1 MMPQDW
7 QWEPID
13 QQLASLITA
22 GEHTQENQ
30 PLIYA
35 IRILSHQVRQ
45 GDVCLLLADYA
56 DQQIEGYTTPSLP
69 EWLAILES
77 SSAVAKSGATTPLI
91 LDDNKCLYFQ
101 RYWQYEQQLATA
113 LRDLALNQS
122 AILHAASP
130 VDSDKTTDLLQ
141 EQTLSEQQKQAIVR
155 AIQSPISIIT
165 GGPGTGKTTTISFL
179 IKILYQLNPDS
190 RIALAA
196 PTGKAA
202 TQIQQAISNTVNLSS
217 DRLQASTVHRLLGYR
232 PNSVNF
238 RHHAD
243 NPLPYD
249 TVIIDEASM
258 IDLALMSKLVN
269 AVRTD
274 ARLILLGDADQL
286 VSVET
291 GAAFGEL
298 CYDPE
303 QSVLNNCITRLQQS
317 YRFAEHPGIGK
328 LADAVNH
335 GDSDT
340 ALKLLDAE
348 QYPEISWLQPEI
360 TRLDE
365 FLIKHLAKQFEAKSE
380 PQQRLEANNQFQ
392 LLCAHRRGQWGVN
405 GLNLHIEDV
414 LRKHHFTSGQGHH
427 YNGKPIIINRNNYQ
441 LNLFNGDIGLL
452 ADSESG
458 ELKAYFSKPDAGIR
472 EISPTRLPAYQTA
485 WALTVHQSQGSE
497 FEHVLL
503 VLPEEMSPVLSRE
516 LIYTAITRARKS
528 ISIIGIRSILENAIS
543 TRIQRQ
549 SGIAARLSNR

>member
-1 MMPQDW
+1 MITQDW

-13 QQLASLITA
+13 QQLASLIAA
-22 GEHTQENQ
+22 GEPTQENQ
-30 PLIYA
+30 PLIDA

-56 DQQIEGYTTPSLP
+56 GQQIEGYTTPALP

-77 SSAVAKSGATTPLI
+77 SSAVATSGATTPLI
-91 LDDNKCLYFQ
+91 LDDSKRLYFQ

-113 LRDLALNQS
+113 LRDRVLNQP
-122 AILHAASP
+122 AVLQAALS
-130 VDSDKTTDLLQ
+130 VDSDKITDLLQ

-155 AIQSPISIIT
+155 AIRFPISIIT
-165 GGPGTGKTTTISFL
+165 GGPGTGKTTTIAFL

-190 RIALAA
+190 CIALAA

-217 DRLQASTVHRLLGYR
+217 DRLQASTIHRLLGYR

-249 TVIIDEASM
+249 TVIIDETSM

-269 AVRTD
+269 AVKTD

-291 GAAFGEL
+291 GAVFGEL
-298 CYDPE
+298 CYNPE
-303 QSVLNNCITRLQQS
+303 QSVLKNCITRLQQS

-340 ALKLLDAE
+340 ALTLLESE

-360 TRLDE
+360 TLLDE
-365 FLIKHLAKQFEAKSE
+365 FFIKHITDRFKAKLE

-392 LLCAHRRGQWGVN
+392 LLCAHRRGRWGVD
-405 GLNLHIEDV
+405 GLNQYIEGF
-414 LRKHHFTSGQGHH
+414 LRKQNFISGQGHY
-427 YNGKPIIINRNNYQ
+427 YNGKPIIISCNNYQ

-452 ADSESG
+452 AESESG
-458 ELKAYFSKPDAGIR
+458 ELKAYFSKPDTGIR
-472 EISPTRLPAYQTA
+472 TISPARLPAYQTA

-503 VLPEEMSPVLSRE
+503 VLPEEISPVLSRE
-516 LIYTAITRARKS
+516 LVYTAITRARKS
-528 ISIIGIRSILENAIS
+528 ISIIGTRCILENAIS

>member
-1 MMPQDW
+1 MITQDW

-13 QQLASLITA
+13 QQLASLIA
-22 GEHTQENQ
+22 EGEHTEEKQ
-30 PLIYA
+30 PLIHA

-45 GDVCLLLADYA
+45 GDVCVLLADYA
-56 DQQIEGYTTPSLP
+56 DQQIEGYNTPSLP
-69 EWLAILES
+69 KWLSILT
-77 SSAVAKSGATTPLI
+77 SSAAVGKPGAITPLI
-91 LDDNKCLYFQ
+91 IDNNKRLYFQ
-101 RYWQYEQQLATA
+101 RYWLYEDQLATA
-113 LRDLALNQS
+113 LRDRAKQS
-122 AILHAASP
+122 ALPQATLP
-130 VDSDKTTDLLQ
+130 VDDNTLKQLLQ
-141 EQTLSEQQKQAIVR
+141 DQRHSEQQNQAILQ
-155 AIQSPISIIT
+155 AIRSRLCIIT
-165 GGPGTGKTTTISFL
+165 GGPGTGKTTTITGL
-179 IKILYQLNPDS
+179 IKILLLHNPDS

-202 TQIQQAISNTVNLSS
+202 TRIQQTISETVNLSS
-217 DRLQASTVHRLLGYR
+217 QHLQASTVHRLLGYR

-238 RHHAD
+238 RHNVD
-243 NPLPYD
+243 NSLPYD
-249 TVIIDEASM
+249 AVIIDEASM

-269 AVRTD
+269 AVRKD

-291 GAAFGEL
+291 GAVFGEL
-298 CYDPE
+298 CYESE
-303 QSVLNNCITRLQQS
+303 QSVLKNCITRLQYS
-317 YRFAEHPGIGK
+317 YRFVEHPGIGK
-328 LADAVNH
+328 LADAVNN

-340 ALKLLDAE
+340 ALKLLDSE

-360 TRLDE
+360 SLLDK
-365 FLIKHLAKQFEAKSE
+365 FFIKHIADRFKAKLE

-392 LLCAHRRGQWGVN
+392 LLCAHRKGQWGVD

-414 LRKHHFTSGQGHH
+414 LRKHYFIAGQGQH
-427 YNGKPIIINRNNYQ
+427 YNGKPIIISRNNYQ

-452 ADSESG
+452 ASSESG
-458 ELKAYFSKPDAGIR
+458 GLKAYFLKPDAGIR
-472 EISPTRLPAYQTA
+472 EVSPARLPVYQTA

-528 ISIIGIRSILENAIS
+528 ISIIGTRCILEKAIS